1 MVNIEI
7 DGKHLEAREG
17 AMIIEAADD
26 AGIYIPRFCYH
37 KKLSIAAN
45 CRMCLIEVEK
55 VGKSLPACATPI
67 TDGMKINTRSAKAID
82 AQKSVMEFLL
92 INHPLDC
99 PICDQGGE
107 CELQDVAMGYGGD
120 VSVYAEK
127 KRVVMNKDFGP
138 LITGD
143 MTRCIHCTRCVRFG
157 EEIAGIKEMGG
168 IGRGEH
174 MEIGTYVQLS
184 ISSEM
189 SGNIIDL
196 CPVGA
201 LTAKPSRF
209 SARAW
214 EMEQRESI
222 AAHDCMGSNVLI
234 HTFRNQVVRVV
245 PNENEEINE
254 TWLSDRDRFSYEGL
268 SSKERITS
276 PMVKE
281 DGQWKEVDWDV
292 ALHKVVGG
300 ISKLLTDDG
309 VDKLGA
315 ISSPNATTEEQYL
328 LQKLMREIGTG
339 NVDHRINQLDFTG
352 QDAEP
357 VFPWLGQSIPDL
369 QNNKALL
376 LIGSNVRGDQPI
388 AGHRIRIA
396 AQHGAKVM
404 SVNQVDYDFNFPLTA
419 KKIVSPSKLL
429 GELSLVLK
437 AACTLSKTD
446 MPAGL
451 DSLMKGLVVDAT
463 HEVIARELFETDNAV
478 VLLGHDAFS
487 HPHFSGLRALA
498 TQIAKVTSSKMSYLS
513 DGCNSAGASLA
524 GATPHRSV
532 AGGKADIKG
541 KNLSEMFDGDLA
553 GYFLLGVE
561 PEDDCADAGRAI
573 AALKAAKFVV
583 SMNAFCTDTM
593 KDYADVIL
601 PITPFTETSGT
612 FVNAEGLW
620 QSFEGVV
627 EPLAEARPGWKLLRV
642 LGNVFECDGFDYVSS
657 QEVRD
662 ELKALV
668 VAILPSSEAYSNDMN
683 WQCPKTLTID
693 LSGTESGIESIA
705 DRSMYSGDGLVRRA
719 SSLQEITK
727 AGQLAIR
734 VNQSV
739 ASNAGLTE
747 GEQALAKKN
756 DIEVTLPVVIDDR
769 VPDDS
774 VLLPG
779 ILGAVAGAQNR
790 HSGAVTLS
798 RV

>member
-7 DGKHLEAREG
+7 DGKQLEAREG

-55 VGKSLPACATPI
+55 VGKALPACATPI
-67 TDGMKINTRSAKAID
+67 TDGMRINTRSAKAID

-157 EEIAGIKEMGG
+157 EEIAGIKELGG

-214 EMEQRESI
+214 EMEQHESI
-222 AAHDCMGSNVLI
+222 AAHDCMGSNILV

-254 TWLSDRDRFSYEGL
+254 TWLSDQDRFSYEGL
-268 SSKERITS
+268 NSKERMTS

-281 DGQWKEVDWDV
+281 DGQWKEVDWDI

-309 VDKLGA
+309 VDMLGA
-315 ISSPNATTEEQYL
+315 ISSPNSTTEEQYL

-339 NVDHRINQLDFTG
+339 NVDYRINQLDFTG

-357 VFPWLGQSIPDL
+357 VFPWLGQSISDL
-369 QNNKALL
+369 EKNNAFL

-388 AGHRIRIA
+388 AGHRIRLA
-396 AQHGAKVM
+396 AQRGAKVM
-404 SVNQVDYDFNFPLTA
+404 SVNQVDYDFNFPLSA
-419 KKIVSPSKLL
+419 KKIASPSKLL
-429 GELSLVLK
+429 SELGLILK
-437 AACTLSKTD
+437 AACIAAKTAL
-446 MPAGL
+446 PKGL
-451 DSLMKGLVVDAT
+451 EGLMNSLVVDDT
-463 HEVIARELFETDNAV
+463 HEKIARELFDANNAI

-487 HPHFSGLRALA
+487 HPNFSDLRGIA
-498 TQIAKVTSSKMSYLS
+498 TQIAKMTSSKLSYLS
-513 DGCNSAGASLA
+513 DGCNSAGACFA
-524 GATPHRSV
+524 GATPHR
-532 AGGKADIKG
+532 AEGGGKTNLKG
-541 KNLSEMFDGDLA
+541 KNLSEMFNAQLA

-561 PEDDCADAGRAI
+561 PEDDCADASRALE
-573 AALKAAKFVV
+573 ALKAAKFVV

-593 KDYADVIL
+593 KEYADVIL
-601 PITPFTETSGT
+601 PITPFSETSGT
-612 FVNAEGLW
+612 FTNAEGRW

-627 EPLAEARPGWKLLRV
+627 EPLANARPAWKLLRV
-642 LGNVFECDGFDYVSS
+642 FGNMFECEGFDYVSS

-662 ELKALV
+662 ELMAKITEL
-668 VAILPSSEAYSNDMN
+668 LPASDTFTNDMS

-693 LSGTESGIESIA
+693 SSGIESIA
-705 DRSMYSGDGLVRRA
+705 DRSLYSGDGLVRRA
-719 SSLQEITK
+719 SSLQEVSK

-734 VNQSV
+734 LNQSV
-739 ASNAGLTE
+739 ASSTGLTG

-756 DIEVTLPVVIDDR
+756 NIEVTLPVVIDDR

-774 VLLPG
+774 VLLPSA
-779 ILGAVAGAQNR
+779 LGAVAGAQNN